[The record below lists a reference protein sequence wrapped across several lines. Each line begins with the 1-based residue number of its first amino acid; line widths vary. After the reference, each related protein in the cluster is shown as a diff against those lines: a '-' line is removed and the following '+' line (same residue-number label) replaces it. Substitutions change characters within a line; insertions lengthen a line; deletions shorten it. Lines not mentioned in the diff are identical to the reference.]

1 MWQKFTLRTRIY
13 FLVACLLAITL
24 GSSLVTVWFTYRMN
38 TLVASMVDKDIL
50 AFRVAQEL
58 SKALIMQKGYVTYFF
73 QDGDP
78 EWLLQLQQHHHAF
91 EQWLVTARATADTSA
106 KRSIL
111 NEIES
116 EYIHYSATRERVIEY
131 YKAGNRAAGYELH
144 QKARG
149 QLFQIIGLCEKYR
162 EKTNQSIL
170 SGRRR
175 IETQARWVEALTLGF
190 MPAAFFLAALLAY
203 ILTNQILGPIRRLAK
218 ETTHAAGDAPL
229 EEGNEVKALSRK
241 VHHLIEDAD
250 RTKLTLERSREHLV
264 QAEKL
269 AMIGK
274 LAAGVAHS
282 VRNPLTSVKMRL
294 FSMERTLDLTGTQ
307 KEDFEVISE
316 EVEQIESIVR
326 NFLEFSRAPKLK
338 MQLVSPSDVV
348 DMALEL
354 LSYRLESF
362 DVEIQLEREGPL
374 PKTSLDPEQ
383 LKEVLVNLI
392 INACE
397 AMGIGGRIVI
407 KEQIRTGGELGR
419 WVIISV
425 SDNGPGVPESE
436 MDKVF
441 EPFFSTKEEGTGLGL
456 SIASRIVEEHGGRL
470 FVESVEGLGA
480 TFVITLPF

>member
-1 MWQKFTLRTRIY
+1 MWQKFTLRTRIF

-38 TLVASMVDKDIL
+38 AQVASMVDKDIL

-58 SKALIMQKGYVTYFF
+58 SKALVMQKGYVTYFF

-91 EQWLVTARATADTSA
+91 EQWLATARATADTGA

-144 QKARG
+144 QKARSR
-149 QLFQIIGLCEKYR
+149 FFHIHDLCEQYR
-162 EKTNQSIL
+162 EKNNQSIQ
-170 SGRRR
+170 SDRRG
-175 IETQARWVEALTLGF
+175 IETQAHWVEALTLGF

-203 ILTNQILGPIRRLAK
+203 ILANQILGPIRRLAK
-218 ETTHAAGDAPL
+218 ETTHAADDAPL

-241 VHHLIEDAD
+241 VHHLIEDVG

-407 KEQIRTGGELGR
+407 KELIRTGGELGR

>member
-1 MWQKFTLRTRIY
+1 MWHRFSLRTRLF

-24 GSSLVTVWFTYRMN
+24 GSSLVTMWFTYRMN
-38 TLVASMVDKDIL
+38 ALVASMVDKDIL

-58 SKALIMQKGYVTYFF
+58 TKALVMQKGYVTYFF

-91 EQWLVTARATADTSA
+91 EQWLATARATADSSV

-116 EYIHYSATRERVIEY
+116 EYIHYSATRDRVIEY
-131 YKAGNRAAGYELH
+131 YKAGNRTAGYELH
-144 QKARG
+144 IRARS
-149 QLFQIIGLCEKYR
+149 QFFHIIDLCDKYR
-162 EKTNQSIL
+162 EKNNQSIL
-170 SGRRR
+170 SDQRR
-175 IETQARWVEALTLGF
+175 IETQARLVEALTLGF
-190 MPAAFFLAALLAY
+190 MPAAFFLAALLTY
-203 ILTNQILGPIRRLAK
+203 ILTNQILGPIRRLAQ
-218 ETTHAAGDAPL
+218 ETNHAAGDAPL
-229 EEGNEVKALSRK
+229 EDGNEVNALSLK
-241 VHHLIEDAD
+241 VHHLIEDVD

-264 QAEKL
+264 QTEKL

-294 FSMERTLDLTGTQ
+294 FSMERTLDLTANQ

-316 EVEQIESIVR
+316 EVGHIESIVH

-348 DMALEL
+348 DMSLEL

-374 PKTSLDPEQ
+374 PKISLDPEQ

-397 AMGIGGRIVI
+397 AMGIGGRIVLT
-407 KEQIRTGGELGR
+407 EQVTTVSELGR
-419 WVIISV
+419 CVVIRV
-425 SDNGPGVPESE
+425 SDNGPGIPESE
-436 MDKVF
+436 KDKVF
-441 EPFFSTKEEGTGLGL
+441 EPFFSMKEEGTGLGL
-456 SIASRIVEEHGGRL
+456 SIAYRIVEEHGGRL
-470 FVESVEGLGA
+470 SVESVEGQGA